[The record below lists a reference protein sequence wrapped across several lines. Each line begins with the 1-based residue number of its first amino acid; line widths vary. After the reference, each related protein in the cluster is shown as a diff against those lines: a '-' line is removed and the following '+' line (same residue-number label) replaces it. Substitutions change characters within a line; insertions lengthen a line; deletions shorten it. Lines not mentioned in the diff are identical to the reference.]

1 MPEACGPGAQAGVGG
16 PPEGVAPVCGEP
28 QNGQKAVPSLRVAL
42 QVEHLIIAFREQQYT
57 PFSACF
63 CIPWYS
69 RQTSSA
75 WDNPLL
81 KVFCHTHLTAPRC
94 EAVMFDAE
102 IPSRYIEAHYEPSDR
117 LAVVL
122 INRETGAIK
131 QEFGSA
137 EFLASPRY
145 QAHLRAA
152 NAHGADVYLTVNT
165 LKPDARRR
173 TKTDVAAI
181 RHLYLDI
188 DEGGPATLSRLLL
201 DRDMPKPHSV
211 LESSPGKYQVL
222 WQVENFSPQHAET
235 VVRGLARRFGADA
248 AVWDTA
254 RVLRLP
260 GFRNHK
266 YETPHYVVEIPN
278 SAPSYRLRPLD
289 FPAFTKATPQ
299 AVEPGDGTP
308 HRQAGSHHSQ
318 SERDWAFANRALDRG
333 EDPAV
338 IKQKIASFRHD
349 KHNPVSYAER
359 TVDKAQTARNPSPT
373 RPHRRSGNSHG
384 PGF

>member
-1 MPEACGPGAQAGVGG
+1 MYDTG
-16 PPEGVAPVCGEP
+16 
-28 QNGQKAVPSLRVAL
+28 
-42 QVEHLIIAFREQQYT
+42 
-57 PFSACF
+57 
-63 CIPWYS
+63 
-69 RQTSSA
+69 
-75 WDNPLL
+75 
-81 KVFCHTHLTAPRC
+81 
-94 EAVMFDAE
+94 
-102 IPSRYIEAHYEPSDR
+102 IPSRYIESHYEPSDR

-122 INRETGAIK
+122 INRQTGAIK
-131 QEFGSA
+131 HEFGSA

-152 NAHGADVYLTVNT
+152 NAHGADVYLTVNA
-165 LKPDARRR
+165 LNPGAKRR

-188 DEGGPATLSRLLL
+188 DDGGPAALNKLLL

-211 LESSPGKYQVL
+211 LETSPSKYQVL
-222 WQVENFSPQHAET
+222 WQVENFSAEHAET
-235 VVRGLARRFGADA
+235 VVRGLARQFGADA

-278 SAPSYRLRPLD
+278 SPPPYRLRPLD
-289 FPAFTKATPQ
+289 FPTFPESAPQ
-299 AVEPGDGTP
+299 AAEFNEVSP
-308 HRQAGSHHSQ
+308 HGQAGGHHSQ
-318 SERDWAFANRALDRG
+318 SERDWAFANRAIDRG

-338 IKQKIASFRHD
+338 IKQKIASFRQD
-349 KHNPVSYAER
+349 KHNPDYYAAR
-359 TVDKAQTARNPSPT
+359 TVDKARTARNRSPA
-373 RPHRRSGNSHG
+373 RPHRRPGSSDG

>member
-1 MPEACGPGAQAGVGG
+1 
-16 PPEGVAPVCGEP
+16 
-28 QNGQKAVPSLRVAL
+28 
-42 QVEHLIIAFREQQYT
+42 
-57 PFSACF
+57 
-63 CIPWYS
+63 
-69 RQTSSA
+69 
-75 WDNPLL
+75 
-81 KVFCHTHLTAPRC
+81 
-94 EAVMFDAE
+94 MFDPE
-102 IPSRYIEAHYEPSDR
+102 IPSRYIEAHYEPGDP
-117 LAVVL
+117 LAIVL
-122 INRETGAIK
+122 INRKTGTIK
-131 QEFGSA
+131 HEFGSA

-152 NAHGADVYLTVNT
+152 NAHGADVYLTVNV

-173 TKTDVAAI
+173 TKTDVAEI

-188 DEGGPATLSRLLL
+188 DGGGPAALKNLLL

-222 WQVENFSPQHAET
+222 WQVENFSPEHAEA
-235 VVRGLARRFGADA
+235 VVRGLARQFGADA
-248 AVWDTA
+248 SVWDTA

-266 YETPHYVVEIPN
+266 YETPHYVAEIPN
-278 SAPSYRLRPLD
+278 SPPPYRLRPLD
-289 FPAFTKATPQ
+289 FPTFPEAAPQ
-299 AVEPGDGTP
+299 APAPSDAAP

-333 EDPAV
+333 EDPEV
-338 IKQKIASFRHD
+338 IKQKIAAFRHD

-359 TVDKAQTARNPSPT
+359 TVDKAQTARNSSPA
-373 RPHRRSGNSHG
+373 RPLRGPGTFNG

>member
-1 MPEACGPGAQAGVGG
+1 M
-16 PPEGVAPVCGEP
+16 
-28 QNGQKAVPSLRVAL
+28 
-42 QVEHLIIAFREQQYT
+42 YDT
-57 PFSACF
+57 
-63 CIPWYS
+63 
-69 RQTSSA
+69 
-75 WDNPLL
+75 D
-81 KVFCHTHLTAPRC
+81 
-94 EAVMFDAE
+94 
-102 IPSRYIEAHYEPSDR
+102 IPSRYIEAHYEPGDR

-131 QEFGSA
+131 HEFGSA

-165 LKPDARRR
+165 LNPDAKRR
-173 TKTDVAAI
+173 TKTDIAAI

-188 DEGGPATLSRLLL
+188 DDGGPAALRRLLL
-201 DRDMPKPHSV
+201 DGDMPKPHSV

-222 WQVENFSPQHAET
+222 WQVENFSAEHAET
-235 VVRGLARRFGADA
+235 VVRGLARQFGADT

-266 YETPHYVVEIPN
+266 YEAPHYVVEIPN
-278 SAPSYRLRPLD
+278 SPPPYRLRPLD
-289 FPAFTKATPQ
+289 FPTFPESAPQ
-299 AVEPGDGTP
+299 AAEPDEVSS
-308 HRQAGSHHSQ
+308 HRQAGGHQSQ
-318 SERDWAFANRALDRG
+318 SERDWAFAKRALDRG

-359 TVDKAQTARNPSPT
+359 TVDNARTTHHRSPT
-373 RPHRRSGNSHG
+373 RPHRRPGNSNG
-384 PGF
+384 PSF

>member
-1 MPEACGPGAQAGVGG
+1 
-16 PPEGVAPVCGEP
+16 
-28 QNGQKAVPSLRVAL
+28 
-42 QVEHLIIAFREQQYT
+42 
-57 PFSACF
+57 
-63 CIPWYS
+63 
-69 RQTSSA
+69 
-75 WDNPLL
+75 
-81 KVFCHTHLTAPRC
+81 
-94 EAVMFDAE
+94 MFDPE

-131 QEFGSA
+131 HEFGSA

-152 NAHGADVYLTVNT
+152 NAHGADVYLTVNA
-165 LKPDARRR
+165 LNPDAKRR

-188 DEGGPATLSRLLL
+188 DEGGPAALNKLLL
-201 DRDMPKPHSV
+201 DRDMPRPHSV

-222 WQVENFSPQHAET
+222 WQVENFSAEHAET
-235 VVRGLARRFGADA
+235 VVRGLARQFGADA

-266 YETPHYVVEIPN
+266 YVTPHYVAEIPN
-278 SAPSYRLRPLD
+278 SPSPYRLRPLD
-289 FPAFTKATPQ
+289 FPVFLESATQ
-299 AVEPGDGTP
+299 SAEPDEVVP
-308 HRQAGSHHSQ
+308 HRRAGCHQSQ

-333 EDPAV
+333 EDPAG
-338 IKQKIASFRHD
+338 IKRKIATFRRD

-359 TVDKAQTARNPSPT
+359 TVDKAQTARNQSPA
-373 RPHRRSGNSHG
+373 RPHRG
-384 PGF
+384 PGGPDF

>member
-1 MPEACGPGAQAGVGG
+1 
-16 PPEGVAPVCGEP
+16 
-28 QNGQKAVPSLRVAL
+28 
-42 QVEHLIIAFREQQYT
+42 
-57 PFSACF
+57 
-63 CIPWYS
+63 
-69 RQTSSA
+69 
-75 WDNPLL
+75 
-81 KVFCHTHLTAPRC
+81 
-94 EAVMFDAE
+94 MFDPE
-102 IPSRYIEAHYEPSDR
+102 IPSRYIAANYEPSDR

-122 INRETGAIK
+122 INRETGTIK
-131 QEFGSA
+131 HEFGSA

-152 NAHGADVYLTVNT
+152 NAHGADVYLTVNA
-165 LKPDARRR
+165 LKPDANRR
-173 TKTDVAAI
+173 TKTDIAAI

-188 DEGGPATLSRLLL
+188 DEGGPAALNRLLL

-235 VVRGLARRFGADA
+235 VVRGLARRFGADV

-266 YETPHYVVEIPN
+266 YETSHYVVEIPN
-278 SAPSYRLRPLD
+278 SPPPYRLRPMD
-289 FPAFTKATPQ
+289 FPAFPVSLPQ
-299 AVEPGDGTP
+299 AAEPRDLAP
-308 HRQAGSHHSQ
+308 NHQAGSYHSQ

-338 IKQKIASFRHD
+338 IKQKIATFRHD
-349 KHNPVSYAER
+349 KHNPDYYAER
-359 TVDKAQTARNPSPT
+359 TVDKAQTARHSSPA
-373 RPHRRSGNSHG
+373 RPLRRQTG
-384 PGF
+384 PDF

>member
-1 MPEACGPGAQAGVGG
+1 
-16 PPEGVAPVCGEP
+16 
-28 QNGQKAVPSLRVAL
+28 
-42 QVEHLIIAFREQQYT
+42 
-57 PFSACF
+57 
-63 CIPWYS
+63 
-69 RQTSSA
+69 
-75 WDNPLL
+75 
-81 KVFCHTHLTAPRC
+81 
-94 EAVMFDAE
+94 MFDAD

-122 INRETGAIK
+122 INRKTGTIK
-131 QEFGSA
+131 HEFGSA

-152 NAHGADVYLTVNT
+152 NAHGADVYLTVNA
-165 LKPDARRR
+165 LNPDARRR

-188 DEGGPATLSRLLL
+188 DEGGPAALNKLLL

-222 WQVENFSPQHAET
+222 WQVENFSAEHAET
-235 VVRGLARRFGADA
+235 VVRGLARQFGADA

-278 SAPSYRLRPLD
+278 SPPPYRLRPLD
-289 FPAFTKATPQ
+289 FPTFPESTPQ
-299 AVEPGDGTP
+299 AAEPGDGP
-308 HRQAGSHHSQ
+308 PYHQAGFAHHSQ

-349 KHNPVSYAER
+349 KHNPDHYAER
-359 TVDKAQTARNPSPT
+359 TVDKAQTTRNSSPARPLR
-373 RPHRRSGNSHG
+373 RPGG
-384 PGF
+384 PDF